1 MTQSQ
6 KAARLLK
13 LHHAEDPLVLINAW
27 DAASAR
33 VVEHAGFPAIATTS
47 SGVANAL
54 GYADGQNVPWAEMA
68 ETIERIAEVVQV
80 PVTADIEAGFS
91 ADLQQLEWVIE
102 QVLEAGAVGI
112 NLEDAVPGHRGHS
125 VLFPLAEQ
133 VARIQTAR
141 KVSDHLKIHLV
152 INARTDA
159 YWQPGVS
166 QEEALRNTLERGQ
179 AYLKAGADC
188 IFVPGLRD
196 PDHISMLVAQWKSPI
211 NILVGP
217 GVPPIP
223 ELAKLGVKRIS
234 YGSGPMRAAMG
245 LLRRMCDEAN
255 ATGTYNAMTEGAI
268 SHAEINELMKK

>member
-1 MTQSQ
+1 MTHTQ
-6 KAARLLK
+6 KAARLLE
-13 LHHAEDPLVLINAW
+13 LHHAANPVVLINAW

-68 ETIERIAEVVQV
+68 ETIQRIAEVVQV

-112 NLEDAVPGHRGHS
+112 NLEDSVPGHRGHTL
-125 VLFPLAEQ
+125 LFPLAEQ

-166 QEEALRNTLERGQ
+166 QEEALRNTVERGH

-196 PDHISMLVAQWKSPI
+196 PAQVSTVVGEWKSPV
-211 NILVGP
+211 NILAGP
-217 GVPPIP
+217 GVPSIP
-223 ELAKLGVKRIS
+223 DLAKLGVKRIS
-234 YGSGPMRAAMG
+234 FGSGPMRSAMG
-245 LLRRMCDEAN
+245 LLRRICEEAKSG
-255 ATGTYNAMTEGAI
+255 GTYEAMTQGAI
-268 SHAEINELMKK
+268 SHAELNALMKK